1 MASPVRS
8 DAARNRQAL
17 IEIATR
23 LFAAAAGDE
32 PSMRLIAR
40 EAGVG
45 IGTLYRHFPTREAL
59 VEAVYQDQ
67 VRRLTEGADAL
78 LAAHPPARAMRHW
91 MDLFSEWLAT
101 KHGMV
106 DTLRAMVGN
115 QQLGHAHTRT
125 ELLAAI
131 DKILAAGR
139 AAGDIGTHATAEDV
153 AAALIGI
160 FTVAPITSRAEQAA
174 RLLDLVMLGIAATG
188 PDGPRPGAARS
199 VR

>member
-1 MASPVRS
+1 MSSPVRS

-23 LFAAAAGDE
+23 LFIAAAPGDE

-40 EAGVG
+40 EAEVG

-67 VRRLTEGADAL
+67 VRRLTEGADQL
-78 LAAHPPARAMRHW
+78 LAAHAPARAMRHW

-101 KHGMV
+101 KNGMV
-106 DTLRAMVGN
+106 DTLRAMMN
-115 QQLGHAHTRT
+115 SNQLGHSDTRT

-131 DKILAAGR
+131 DKILTAGR
-139 AAGDIGTHATAEDV
+139 TADAIALDVTAEDI

-160 FTVAPITSRAEQAA
+160 STVAPLTTSRAQAA
-174 RLLDLVMLGIAATG
+174 RLMDIFMNGIATAT
-188 PDGPRPGAARS
+188 RGASDR
-199 VR
+199 